1 MIQRKCSRNSTRGYH
16 MFLLLLAAWIIFNGA
31 ITWEIVLFGIGI
43 SAVVYFFACRF
54 LDFSVEKDI
63 KCIKKTGIFC
73 WFTLCLFV
81 EIVKANLIT
90 AKWIYS
96 TRYEVEPVLVTF
108 RMHFKTK
115 VARVLYA
122 NSITLTP
129 GTITVKQEGNTFTV
143 HALER
148 SYAEDINGGRLADIL
163 YRMEEHL

>member
-1 MIQRKCSRNSTRGYH
+1 

-31 ITWEIVLFGIGI
+31 ITLEIVIFGIGI
-43 SAVVYFFACRF
+43 SAVVYFFACTF
-54 LDFSVEKDI
+54 MDFSIKKDLM
-63 KCIKKTGIFC
+63 CIRKTGIFC
-73 WFTLCLFV
+73 WFIACLFV

-90 AKWIYS
+90 AKWIYT

-115 VARVLYA
+115 IARVLYA

-129 GTITVKQEGNTFTV
+129 GTITVKQEGNTFIV

-148 SYAEDINGGRLADIL
+148 SYAEDINGGRLAEIL
-163 YRMEEHL
+163 YRLEEHL